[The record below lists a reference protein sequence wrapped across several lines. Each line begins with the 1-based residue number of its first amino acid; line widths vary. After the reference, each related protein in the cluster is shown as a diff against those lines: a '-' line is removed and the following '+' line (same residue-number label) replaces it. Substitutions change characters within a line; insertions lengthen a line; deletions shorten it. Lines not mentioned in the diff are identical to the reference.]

1 VSQNFVTQF
10 DSGQGVGSPNAKTP
24 DPFKDSIGEETM
36 RTLTSIDLSEAIQAT
51 KGAGA
56 GRKVLWQDSESIA
69 FLSRGRKRR
78 MDFHIDPSDEV
89 TLQLSGEQRLHYL
102 TPEGEEKV
110 AVIRPGQILLCP
122 GGVPHSPRVSEDAW
136 FVVFERKR
144 RPEEK
149 DSFIWF
155 CEKCGEKI
163 YEVAVQV
170 GDYSQDPVSRVHERF
185 YSDESLRTCKKCAA
199 VVPRPGP

>member
-1 VSQNFVTQF
+1 MRAL
-10 DSGQGVGSPNAKTP
+10 SP
-24 DPFKDSIGEETM
+24 
-36 RTLTSIDLSEAIQAT
+36 IDLNEAIQAT
-51 KGAGA
+51 KGAGK
-56 GRKVLWQDSESIA
+56 GREVLWQDSESIA

-110 AVIRPGQILLCP
+110 AVIGPGQVLLCP

-144 RPEEK
+144 RAGEQ
-149 DSFIWF
+149 DRFIWF
-155 CEKCGEKI
+155 CEQCGEKV
-163 YEVAVQV
+163 YEVAVPV

-185 YSDESLRTCKKCAA
+185 YSDESLRTCKKCGA